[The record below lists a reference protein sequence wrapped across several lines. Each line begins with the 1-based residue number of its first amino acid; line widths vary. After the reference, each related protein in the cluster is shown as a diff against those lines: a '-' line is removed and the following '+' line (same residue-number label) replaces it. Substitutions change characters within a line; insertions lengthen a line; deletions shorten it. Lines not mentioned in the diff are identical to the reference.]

1 MAFSHELDADR
12 IHWFSHLKWRSMK
25 TLTCL
30 GPRCTGVAPG
40 HRCRCAAPPTSLLTP
55 ADTAAGRRPSWKTTL
70 WKSARRSQTWR
81 WLQWAHPLP
90 TEREDYTGQVCQTG
104 QKHRV
109 ESAIIACADIF
120 NDWHRWCYRMR
131 SKMLTCWLDCR
142 RVTSKTGMFVHEEPV
157 GYISICH

>member
-70 WKSARRSQTWR
+70 GKSARRSQTWR

-90 TEREDYTGQVCQTG
+90 TEREDYTGQVCQTFLMIDTG
-104 QKHRV
+104 GAIVWDQK
-109 ESAIIACADIF
+109 
-120 NDWHRWCYRMR
+120 
-131 SKMLTCWLDCR
+131 CWLVRLTAGESRLKPACLCMSSQLDIL
-142 RVTSKTGMFVHEEPV
+142 VFV
-157 GYISICH
+157 ISNPALQR